1 MLIIP
6 AIDLRKGQVVRLAK
20 GAADRETSY
29 SSSPVDV
36 FQKWQDEGAALVHVV
51 DLDGALEGKP
61 SNLGVVRDILKIAK
75 IPIQLGG
82 GLRTLNAVRATL
94 KAGVSRAVVGTK
106 ALDSDFIRA
115 LAQTFNG
122 QVVVGI
128 DLRDGVIQTHGW
140 QSGQS
145 EYVLES
151 FLHLLEDAGIKTI
164 IVTDVN
170 RDGMLEG
177 PNFDLLGKVLAQTK
191 MDVIHSGGISDLT
204 HLAELSRMKN
214 KNLNGAI
221 VGKALYEKKFTLRE
235 AIQKFQK
242 V

>member
-6 AIDLRKGQVVRLAK
+6 AIDLRKGQVVRLTK
-20 GAADRETSY
+20 GAADKETSY
-29 SSSPVDV
+29 SSSPVEV
-36 FQKWQDEGAALVHVV
+36 FQKWQTEGAELVHVV
-51 DLDGALEGKP
+51 DLDGAIEGKP

-106 ALDSDFIRA
+106 ALDSDFIRK

-122 QVVVGI
+122 QVAVGI

-145 EYVLES
+145 EYALES
-151 FLHLLEDAGIKTI
+151 FLQLLEHTGIKTI

-170 RDGMLEG
+170 RDGTLEG
-177 PNFDLLGKVLAQTK
+177 PNLNLLRQVLAQTK

-214 KNLNGAI
+214 KNLTGVI

-235 AIQKFQK
+235 AIRKFQK
-242 V
+242 S